1 MNKPNKIYNL
11 TIVFNDETEEIEYL
25 QETVCLDDE
34 GIPEEAS
41 VLIDFS
47 DYWDEET
54 IRMLKDSYYLA
65 EA

>member
-34 GIPEEAS
+34 SIPEEAS